1 MDSYRIRDWGSGFF
15 DVNEAGEVV
24 AVLTDEHGTEVRISL
39 LDVVKEL
46 DRRNLSLPA
55 IVRFPDI
62 LGTRVRMVNEA
73 FNDAIDKLGF
83 QGSYSGCFPIK
94 VNQRREVIS
103 EVSSV
108 SSKYHFGL
116 EAGTKAE
123 LVAALSLL
131 RNSESHLV
139 CNGYKDQ
146 NFVDL
151 ALYAIKAGLK
161 AVIVI
166 ERASELPLILERSAK
181 LGVEPRLGLRL
192 RIQSGGSGRW
202 SPTAGGQG
210 VFGLSYLEIIRAVD
224 LLRDRGLL
232 HCLYMIHYH
241 QGSQIP
247 DLNTI
252 RRGLEEA
259 ASLYI
264 ELSHEGAQLE
274 AFNVGGGLAIDYD
287 GSGTSS
293 NSSMNY
299 SLTDYCETV
308 VEVIRDY
315 LDLNQIPHPIIITE
329 SGRAIAS
336 HYSTLLFNV
345 LDEVEN
351 TSPFGETEAFPFG
364 QNESDPAGEAVMR
377 DANHLLEIL
386 ENLKLD
392 NIRDS
397 VREADVLIQRTYLS
411 FAAGD
416 CSLRDVAI
424 IEEYRER
431 LTRKVGNILAENEF
445 PEELLNE
452 KIKKYYYSNF
462 SVFQSLPDAWA
473 IGQLFPIAPIHRL
486 NEKPTQEGVI
496 ADITCDCDGK
506 LKRYVGFKDEESTL
520 PLHNLRPGDPYYL
533 GVFLVGAYQETLGD
547 IHNLFGRPTVVSV
560 RIEDGE
566 LQFDQIKETESVSEI
581 LRQVDFKEAELFD
594 GMSDLADEA
603 RDAGL
608 ITETDRK
615 EMLQLF
621 GETLSSSTYLSN
633 SSHQPLSALDRP
645 EAEISPETS
654 KTRLES

>member
-1 MDSYRIRDWGSGFF
+1 MDYYRIRDWGSGFF
-15 DVNEAGEVV
+15 DVNAAGEAV
-24 AVLTDEHGTEVRISL
+24 AVLLDENGTEVRISL
-39 LDVVKEL
+39 FEVVKEL
-46 DRRNLSLPA
+46 ERRNLSLPA
-55 IVRFPDI
+55 ILRFPDI
-62 LGTRVRMVNEA
+62 LAARVRTMNEA
-73 FNDAIDKLGF
+73 FGNAIKKLGY

-108 SSKYHFGL
+108 SGNYHFGL

-123 LVAALSLL
+123 LVAALSQL
-131 RNSESHLV
+131 RDSESHLV

-166 ERASELPLILERSAK
+166 ERASELPLILERSSK
-181 LGVEPRLGLRL
+181 LGVEPRLGFRI
-192 RIQSGGSGRW
+192 RIQSSGSGRW
-202 SPTAGGQG
+202 STTAGGQG

-224 LLRDRGLL
+224 LLRASGLL

-259 ASLYI
+259 ANLYI
-264 ELSHEGAQLE
+264 ELANEGAKLG
-274 AFNVGGGLAIDYD
+274 ALNVGGGLAIDYD
-287 GSGTSS
+287 GSGMVS

-299 SLTDYCETV
+299 SLAEYSETV

-315 LDLNQIPHPIIITE
+315 LDLNGIPHPVIITE

-345 LDEVEN
+345 LDEAEGD
-351 TSPFGETEAFPFG
+351 SSFGKTEACPP
-364 QNESDPAGEAVMR
+364 EE
-377 DANHLLEIL
+377 DAMDEVHRLFATLD
-386 ENLKLD
+386 KLQVD
-392 NIRDS
+392 NIRES
-397 VREADVLIQRTYLS
+397 VRDADALIHRCHLS

-416 CSLRDVAI
+416 SSLRDVAT
-424 IEEYRER
+424 IENYREC
-431 LTRKVGNILAENEF
+431 LTKKVGEIVAENDF
-445 PEELLNE
+445 PRELLSEEL
-452 KIKKYYYSNF
+452 KKYYYANF

-473 IGQLFPIAPIHRL
+473 IGQLFPIMPIHRL
-486 NEKPTQEGVI
+486 NERPTREGVI

-520 PLHNLRPGDPYYL
+520 PLHELNPGEPYYL

-560 RIEDGE
+560 RVQDGE
-566 LQFDQIKETESVSEI
+566 FQFDQIQETESVAEV
-581 LRQVDFKEAELFD
+581 LGQVDFKETELFD
-594 GMSDLADEA
+594 DMSDLAGDA
-603 RDAGL
+603 HRAGL
-608 ITETDRK
+608 ISDADRK
-615 EMLQLF
+615 AMLQLF
-621 GETLSSSTYLSN
+621 GVTLSSGTYLSN
-633 SSHQPLSALDRP
+633 SSQSPPESKRAEAKTDPKPL
-645 EAEISPETS
+645 ETG
-654 KTRLES
+654 LES